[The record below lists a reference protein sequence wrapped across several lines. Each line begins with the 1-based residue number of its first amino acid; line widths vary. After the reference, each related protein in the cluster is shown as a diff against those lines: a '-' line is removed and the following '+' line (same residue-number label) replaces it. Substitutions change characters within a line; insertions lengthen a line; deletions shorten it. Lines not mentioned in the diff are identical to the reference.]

1 MTTGNNGFGSWFLT
15 YCHEPDLEMVDPPR
29 ADAVP
34 KEAGD
39 DKKENLVENE
49 EGAVSK
55 KMNARP
61 MFWKSLGY
69 KV

>member
-1 MTTGNNGFGSWFLT
+1 
-15 YCHEPDLEMVDPPR
+15 MVDPPPVDDEPR
-29 ADAVP
+29 
-34 KEAGD
+34 GD

>member
-1 MTTGNNGFGSWFLT
+1 
-15 YCHEPDLEMVDPPR
+15 MVDPPP
-29 ADAVP
+29 ADDVP
-34 KEAGD
+34 GD

>member
-1 MTTGNNGFGSWFLT
+1 
-15 YCHEPDLEMVDPPR
+15 MVDPPP
-29 ADAVP
+29 ADDEP
-34 KEAGD
+34 KDAGD

>member
-1 MTTGNNGFGSWFLT
+1 
-15 YCHEPDLEMVDPPR
+15 MVDPPP
-29 ADAVP
+29 AD
-34 KEAGD
+34 ED